1 MSRVPLLEQN
11 RTEVDYPRHSTIA
24 ELFAKQAART
34 PDANAVLARDRALS
48 YRELDES
55 SNRLAHHLKSLGV
68 KPETLV
74 GVAMERSVSLV
85 VSLLAILKAG
95 AAYVP
100 LDPSYPSDRLSW
112 IIEDSGMSVLLTT
125 AATRD
130 RIPSGRNRLTVVDS
144 GDPMIAPGS
153 TEPVHSDAASSNL
166 AYVIYTSGPTG
177 KPKGVMVENRNVV
190 NFFWGMDRALGC
202 EPGVWPAVTSV
213 SFDIS
218 VLELLWTLT
227 RGFKIVVHG
236 DEGTGTIADE
246 IVRHRVTHLQMT
258 PSLARMLTLDARAF
272 AALGSLRQMLLG
284 GEAVPASLIHLL
296 RQKFNGEI
304 HNMYGPTETTIWST
318 TFQVEE
324 VGSAVS
330 IGKPIANTQ
339 TFILD
344 AERNPVATD
353 EVGELYIGGDG
364 VARGYWNRLD
374 LTTERFL
381 SIPSLSEQRIY
392 RTGDLARYQPD
403 GNIEFLGR
411 ADFQIKLRGH
421 RIEPGEI
428 EAILEDCSGVRQAV
442 IILREDREG
451 DKRLV
456 AYLVAEYGGAN
467 NAGTLRKELESKLP
481 DYMVPSSFVFLPEL
495 PLTANGKTDRK
506 ALLNLPAPNISVGA
520 ADAVAGSQPSSE
532 IERIVATVWQEALG
546 IPTVGLNDNFF
557 DLGAHSLTVAEVQA
571 KLQEVLRREI
581 SLVDLF
587 QFSTVSALARHLA
600 GTDAHSQA
608 SDRAQRRRMARQ
620 ARNGAP

>member
-166 AYVIYTSGPTG
+166 AYVIYTSGSTG

-202 EPGVWPAVTSV
+202 EPGVWLAVTSV

-520 ADAVAGSQPSSE
+520 ADAVARSQPSSE